1 MKKEYLLAGMAILFW
16 GSSASVGT
24 LMVSSLSTISVVFFG
39 SLTAA
44 VFLFLF
50 CLFTGRLKFLRAL
63 SLKELVHLGLL
74 GLLGMLAVNLFY
86 YNGLSQL
93 KAQQAFII
101 NYLWPILI
109 VLFSCLLL
117 GERMTAQKGLALA
130 LSFFG
135 VVIVATEGNL
145 TGLGRVSLPGVLS
158 CVADAVCYALFSVFN
173 VKVTCDKFVAMTV
186 YYGATTLA
194 AFPLLLAEGPIP
206 VLSLSQW
213 GGLLWIGVLI
223 NGLGYTTWA
232 IAMDIG
238 DTAKLSNLAYLTPFV
253 SLVYIFLLLHEPIG
267 WASFVGLFF
276 IVSGVL
282 VQLLKRPLPLVSY
295 RHSHSH

>member
-1 MKKEYLLAGMAILFW
+1 MKKEYLLAGMAILLW
-16 GSSASVGT
+16 GSSASVSS
-24 LMVSSLSTISVVFFG
+24 LMISSLSTISVVFFG

-44 VFLFLF
+44 LFLFLL
-50 CLFTGRLKFLRAL
+50 CLCTGRLKLFRSL
-63 SLKELVHLGLL
+63 SLLELAHLALL

-86 YNGLSQL
+86 YNGLSHL

-117 GERMTAQKGLALA
+117 GARMTAQKGLALA

-135 VVIVATEGNL
+135 VVMVATEGHF
-145 TGLGRVSLPGVLS
+145 TGLGQISMAGVLF
-158 CVADAVCYALFSVFN
+158 CVADAVCYALFSVLN

-186 YYGATTLA
+186 YYSASTLA
-194 AFPLLLAEGPIP
+194 ALPLLLTSGPVP
-206 VLSLSQW
+206 ALSLPQM
-213 GGLLWIGVLI
+213 GGLLWIGVFV

-232 IAMDIG
+232 MAMDIG

-253 SLVYIFLLLHEPIG
+253 SLVYIFLLLHEPIS
-267 WASFVGLFF
+267 WASFAGLFF

-282 VQLLKRPLPLVSY
+282 VQLLKGPLPLVSY